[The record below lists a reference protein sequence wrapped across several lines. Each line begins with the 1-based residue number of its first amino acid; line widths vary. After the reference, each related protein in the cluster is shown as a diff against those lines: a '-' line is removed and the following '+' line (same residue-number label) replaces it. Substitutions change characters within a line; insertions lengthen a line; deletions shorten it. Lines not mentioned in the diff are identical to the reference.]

1 MKKGR
6 FLHTKS
12 FNLSYNLALEHA
24 IMELHEKS
32 DYAITIRIWQN
43 KQSVIIGRG
52 QHLIEEVNQE
62 YCEENNIE
70 INRRISGG
78 GAVFQ
83 DEGNWNISLFVNT
96 EDIPIKEKDD
106 IQKLETFFTKII
118 VRSLEDMGIND
129 LQIENKTNILHEGKK
144 ISGAACYKKGNNI
157 LHHATLLVNTNL
169 TDLNNSLIARLQ
181 RPTDRRTSKYRPTK
195 NLDNFNVYQWLKKL
209 IEIISL
215 EFSISIYTETI
226 SKEEQK
232 LSLELMK
239 IMYQESSWIKE
250 GRKKLIKRYQ

>member
-12 FNLSYNLALEHA
+12 FDVSYNLALEHA

-43 KQSVIIGRG
+43 EKSVIIGRG

-62 YCEENNIE
+62 YCQENNIK

-83 DEGNWNISLFVNT
+83 DDGNWNISLFVNT
-96 EDIPIKEKDD
+96 KDIPIKEKDD
-106 IQKLETFFTKII
+106 IQKLERFFTKTI
-118 VRSLEDMGIND
+118 VRSLEDMRIND

-157 LHHATLLVNTNL
+157 LHHATLLANTNL
-169 TDLNNSLIARLQ
+169 TDLNNSLIAKLQ
-181 RPTDRRTSKYRPTK
+181 HPTDRRASKYRPTK
-195 NLDNFNVYQWLKKL
+195 NLDNFSVNQWLKKL
-209 IEIISL
+209 TEIISL
-215 EFSISIYTETI
+215 EFWLPVYTGTI
-226 SKEEQK
+226 SKEEQR

-239 IMYQESSWIKE
+239 IMYQQSSWIKD
-250 GRKKLIKRYQ
+250 GRKKLVKGY